1 MFIIVFNQTN
11 LVQDGQNNKLVY
23 KFPNS
28 VNLKDK
34 YIAVSEISI
43 YYSWF
48 NIATIYSNN
57 YFTYTWTV
65 GSTITTYT
73 ITIPDGL
80 YEINDLNNLIQYTC
94 LANKTYWTNTGGT
107 VNYYPFEMILNPVRY
122 AVQLNTYLIPTS
134 TPVGGA
140 IPVGFPGWPGTVQ
153 NTVVTIPANLNV
165 IIGFTAG
172 FVSFDNIGNPVGNP
186 TTTAYVSKDQSTGT
200 ISYLSTQAP
209 QVQPNNSI
217 IFSLSGI
224 NNPYTQPSSVIYSL
238 NPNVAVGQQVFQV
251 PPNFMWCKMIDGTYN
266 ELRLSLLGN
275 DLNPLKI
282 QDPNMTFLLA
292 IRDKDESSLGSK

>member
-11 LVQDGQNNKLVY
+11 IVPDGQNNKLVY

-34 YIAVSEISI
+34 YIAVSEISM

-57 YFTYTWTV
+57 ILTYTWTV
-65 GSTITTYT
+65 GSTIITYT

-80 YEINDLNNLIQYTC
+80 YEITDLNNLIQFNC
-94 LANKTYWTNTGGT
+94 LNNKTYYSNTTGT
-107 VNYYPFEMILNPVRY
+107 VNYYPFELILNPVRY

-134 TPVGGA
+134 APVGT
-140 IPVGFPGWPGTVQ
+140 ITPVGFPGFPTTIQ
-153 NTVVTIPANLNV
+153 NSVITIPANLNT
-165 IIGFTAG
+165 IIGFRAG
-172 FVSFDNIGNPVGNP
+172 FVSDANISNPIGSP
-186 TTTAYVSKDQSTGT
+186 ATTQYVSKAQSTGT
-200 ISYLSTQAP
+200 ISYLSTTAP
-209 QVQPNNSI
+209 QVQPNNSV

>member
-11 LVQDGQNNKLVY
+11 IVPDGQNNKLVY

-34 YIAVSEISI
+34 YIAVSEISM

-65 GSTITTYT
+65 GVTTTTYT

-94 LANKTYWTNTGGT
+94 LVNKTYWTNTGGT

-140 IPVGFPGWPGTVQ
+140 IPIGFPGWPGTVQ
-153 NTVVTIPANLNV
+153 NTVVTIPANLNI

-172 FVSFDNIGNPVGNP
+172 FVSFNNFNNPVGNP
-186 TTTAYVSKDQSTGT
+186 ATTPYVSKDQASGT

-209 QVQPNNSI
+209 QVQPNNSV

-251 PPNFMWCKMIDGTYN
+251 PPNFMWCKMIEGTYN
-266 ELRLSLLGN
+266 ELRLTLLGN
-275 DLNPLKI
+275 DLKPLVI
-282 QDPNMTFLLA
+282 QDPNMTFLLT
-292 IRDKDESSLGSK
+292 IRDSNEGMLGSK

>member
-1 MFIIVFNQTN
+1 MFIIVFNQSN
-11 LVQDGQNNKLVY
+11 IVQDGQNNKLVY

-48 NIATIYSNN
+48 NIATIYNNN
-57 YFTYTWTV
+57 YFTYTWTA
-65 GSTITTYT
+65 GITTTVYT

-80 YEINDLNNLIQYTC
+80 YEINDLNNLIQFEC
-94 LANKTYWTNTGGT
+94 IKNLTYWTNTAGS

-134 TPVGGA
+134 TPVGAA
-140 IPVGFPGWPGTVQ
+140 IPVGFPGWPGTIQ
-153 NTVVTIPANLNV
+153 NTVVTIPAKLNT

-172 FVSFDNIGNPVGNP
+172 FVSFNNFNNPIGIP
-186 TTTAYVSKDQSTGT
+186 TTTAYVQKDQTTGT

-209 QVQPNNSI
+209 QVQPNNSV

-238 NPNVAVGQQVFQV
+238 NPNVGVGEQVFQV
-251 PPNFMWCKMIDGTYN
+251 PPNFMWCKMIEGTYS
-266 ELRLSLLGN
+266 ELRLTLLGN
-275 DLNPLKI
+275 DLNPLRI
-282 QDPNMTFLLA
+282 QDPNMTFLLT
-292 IRDKDESSLGSK
+292 IRDKDESILGSK

>member
-1 MFIIVFNQTN
+1 MFILVFNQSN
-11 LVQDGQNNKLVY
+11 IVQDGQNNKLVY

-57 YFTYTWTV
+57 ILTYTWTA
-65 GSTITTYT
+65 GITTTVYT

-80 YEINDLNNLIQYTC
+80 YEINDLNNLIQFEC
-94 LANKTYWTNTGGT
+94 IKNLTYWTNTAGS

-134 TPVGGA
+134 TPVGAA
-140 IPVGFPGWPGTVQ
+140 IPVGFPGWPGTIQ
-153 NTVVTIPANLNV
+153 NTVVTIPAKLNT

-172 FVSFDNIGNPVGNP
+172 FVSFNNFNNPIGSP
-186 TTTAYVSKDQSTGT
+186 TTTAYVQKDQATGT
-200 ISYLSTQAP
+200 ISYISTSAP
-209 QVQPNNSI
+209 QVQPNNSV

-238 NPNVAVGQQVFQV
+238 NPNVGVGEQVFQV
-251 PPNFMWCKMIDGTYN
+251 PPNFMWCKMIEGTYS
-266 ELRLSLLGN
+266 ELRLTLLGN
-275 DLNPLKI
+275 DLNPLRI
-282 QDPNMTFLLA
+282 NDPNMTFLLT
-292 IRDKDESSLGSK
+292 IRDKDEIH